1 MSLSEKIVKRIS
13 GIMEERSEVVFAYLF
28 GSKMNN
34 KVRYGSDLDIGIYFN
49 NNPDLL
55 TIGELVVKLEDETKQ
70 KIDLVK
76 LNHLDKINPS
86 LAYSV
91 LDTGVLICNKNDKTI
106 HEFKSSVII
115 NFLDFSY
122 TNNLFEKAFKNRMM
136 TNNFAVFDK

>member
-1 MSLSEKIVKRIS
+1 MSLSEKIIKRIS

-122 TNNLFEKAFKNRMM
+122 TNNLFDKAFKNRMM
-136 TNNFAVFDK
+136 TKNFAVFDK